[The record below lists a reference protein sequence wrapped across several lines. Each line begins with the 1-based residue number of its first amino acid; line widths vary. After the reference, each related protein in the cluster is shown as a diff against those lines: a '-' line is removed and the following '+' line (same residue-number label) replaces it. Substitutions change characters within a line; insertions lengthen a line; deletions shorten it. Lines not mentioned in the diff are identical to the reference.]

1 MIQFPRNWRL
11 YDFVDIRA
19 RNIVKEW
26 AKTQGD
32 ELKARV
38 NQRLDM
44 LERHGAEL
52 PSGMLAGTRHKHI
65 DKLKIYGKGVTWR
78 IMICKGPIE
87 NNFEFTI
94 LYIAQEKDR
103 KLIPPDADRRA
114 EENRQ
119 AVIANPEERRCDHER
134 LN

>member
-1 MIQFPRNWRL
+1 MIQFPRKWRL
-11 YDFVDIRA
+11 YDFVDNRA

-26 AKTQGD
+26 AKGQGD
-32 ELKARV
+32 DLKARV

-44 LERHGAEL
+44 LERHGPEL
-52 PSGMLAGTRHKHI
+52 PSGMLAGTRQRHI
-65 DKLKIYGKGVTWR
+65 DKLKIYGKGVTFR

-94 LYIAQEKDR
+94 LCIAQEKDR
-103 KLIPPDADRRA
+103 KLIPPDADRLA

-119 AVIANPEERRCDHER
+119 TVISNPEERRCAHER
-134 LN
+134 LS